1 MRRRRRL
8 VHSLRAL
15 LAHRTR
21 VALAVASIAAGVA
34 AVVLTGAIGTGAQV
48 EVDRRIAE
56 TGTNLLVVRPSL
68 KTRRGFVMTLD
79 MDDYAAVAA
88 LPVVEQAAPS
98 IDRPL
103 RVKAGRIATLAN
115 VRGTTPSFQE
125 VRRLRLRS
133 GRFIDDSQDR
143 IAVLGA
149 SVAAALAIDTG
160 AALRIR
166 GVPYEV
172 VGVLEAKGVSADGA
186 DEDSQVIIPIRTA
199 LRRQFNTSSIA
210 AIFANASEAAPIA
223 ELLRAR
229 HGREDF
235 AIQDT
240 TRAMN
245 AQKETAAL
253 LTLLGTALGA
263 LALAVGGTGIFALMV
278 MSVQER
284 TTEIGL
290 RMAVGATPDDV
301 LLQFLGEAT
310 LLAMGGWLC
319 GIGIAAAGAAV
330 VATATEWEVG
340 VPGRAL
346 IASAAMVLVAGIASG
361 AVPARRASRLP
372 PLETLRST

>member
-1 MRRRRRL
+1 MRSRRRL

-15 LAHRTR
+15 LAHRMR
-21 VALAVASIAAGVA
+21 VALALTSIAAGVA
-34 AVVLTGAIGTGAQV
+34 AVLLTGAIGTGAQ
-48 EVDRRIAE
+48 EEIDRRIAE

-68 KTRRGFVMTLD
+68 KTRRGVVMTLD

-88 LPVVEQAAPS
+88 LPVVERAAPS
-98 IDRPL
+98 IDRPM
-103 RVKAGRIATLAN
+103 RVKAGRIATFAN
-115 VRGTTPSFQE
+115 VRGTTPSFQD

-149 SVAAALAIDTG
+149 GVAKALGVDTG
-160 AALRIR
+160 ADLRIR
-166 GVPYEV
+166 GVPYVV
-172 VGVLEAKGVSADGA
+172 VGVLEAKGVSADGS

-199 LRRQFNTSSIA
+199 LRRQFNTAFIA
-210 AIFANASEAAPIA
+210 TIFANASDAAPIA
-223 ELLRAR
+223 ELLRER

-235 AIQDT
+235 AIQDA

-245 AQKETAAL
+245 AQKETAAM
-253 LTLLGTALGA
+253 LTMLGTALGA
-263 LALAVGGTGIFALMV
+263 LALAVGGTGIFALML

-290 RMAVGATPDDV
+290 RMAVGATPNDV
-301 LLQFLGEAT
+301 LLQFLVEAT

-319 GIGIAAAGAAV
+319 GMGIAAAGAV
-330 VATATEWEVG
+330 IVAAATEWNLG
-340 VPGRAL
+340 VPLDAL
-346 IASAAMVLVAGIASG
+346 FASAAMVLVAGIASG
-361 AVPARRASRLP
+361 ALPARRASLLP